1 MAKQPASKTPEPAA
15 EALPANVEVRL
26 KCTYSGFPGDPGPGD
41 VIEIDPV
48 EANRLVSLGAA
59 EFIGQA
65 S

>member
-1 MAKQPASKTPEPAA
+1 MAKQPTPKNPAPTDEAPAA
-15 EALPANVEVRL
+15 HVGVRL
-26 KCTYSGFPGDPGPGD
+26 KCVYAGHPGDPGPGS

-48 EANRLVSLGAA
+48 EADRLVSLGAA

>member
-1 MAKQPASKTPEPAA
+1 MAKQPTPKNPAPA
-15 EALPANVEVRL
+15 DEAPAANVEVRL
-26 KCTYSGFPGDPGPGD
+26 KCAYSGFPGDPGPGS

-48 EANRLVSLGAA
+48 EADRLVSLGAA